1 MFVKNEYKMTPSIKN
16 LQYLVALKKTNHFS
30 NAAKECFVSASTF
43 SAGIAKL
50 ENDLQVKLVERN
62 NKNVRFTSAGN
73 RITKQAMSVLAE
85 MNVLVSTSKLDF
97 FESEITIGVI
107 PTISTYILPNFLSNI
122 NQSHPKL
129 KVSFKEDTSENLLK
143 HLDQAKIDFAIFAF
157 PYELPD
163 YIESFQVFADPIYFI
178 QHKSRKSKEIDNG
191 SLLMLEQ
198 GHCLRSHILQN
209 NEISSKHI
217 SNFSCTS
224 ISTLVAMVDT
234 NIGVSF
240 LPRMAIDFGILSHY
254 PNINIDLEST
264 KAKRDIG
271 VIYRKNNPQED
282 NIKKLA
288 ALLKMV

>member
-1 MFVKNEYKMTPSIKN
+1 
-16 LQYLVALKKTNHFS
+16 
-30 NAAKECFVSASTF
+30 
-43 SAGIAKL
+43 
-50 ENDLQVKLVERN
+50 
-62 NKNVRFTSAGN
+62 
-73 RITKQAMSVLAE
+73 MSVLAE
-85 MNVLVSTSKLDF
+85 MNVLVSTSNLDF

-107 PTISTYILPNFLSNI
+107 PTISTYILPNFLSNLTH
-122 NQSHPKL
+122 SHPKL
-129 KVSFKEDTSENLLK
+129 KVSFKEDTSENLVK

-163 YIESFQVFADPIYFI
+163 FIESFQVFADPIYFI
-178 QHKSRKSKEIDNG
+178 QHKNRKSKVIDNG

-209 NEISSKHI
+209 NEISTKHI

-271 VIYRKNNPQED
+271 VIYRKNNPQEE

-288 ALLKMV
+288 ALLKAD